1 MKCPDCGTEMKPLA
15 LSVYCPNDCDR
26 KVQQEIDPEK
36 TPKMIKYQAN
46 FKPVDPDDII
56 YFGPGFSTGSSG
68 IGPDQF
74 DDSWWD
80 GLGWDTD

>member
-15 LSVYCPNDCDR
+15 LSMYCPNDCDR
-26 KVQQEIDPEK
+26 KVQAEIETEK
-36 TPKMIKYQAN
+36 TQPYRKPSSAN
-46 FKPVDPDDII
+46 SDPV
-56 YFGPGFSTGSSG
+56 YFTPTGSSG

-74 DDSWWD
+74 DDAWWD